1 MKRKGKNSLTFSPR
15 RVELDDLVY
24 DGGVTKALADRV
36 AHDLGVA
43 AAGCFFLVVGL
54 LTDER
59 WLFDG

>member
-1 MKRKGKNSLTFSPR
+1 MKRKGKNYLTFSPR

-43 AAGCFFLVVGL
+43 AAGCFFGGGII
-54 LTDER
+54 D
-59 WLFDG
+59 